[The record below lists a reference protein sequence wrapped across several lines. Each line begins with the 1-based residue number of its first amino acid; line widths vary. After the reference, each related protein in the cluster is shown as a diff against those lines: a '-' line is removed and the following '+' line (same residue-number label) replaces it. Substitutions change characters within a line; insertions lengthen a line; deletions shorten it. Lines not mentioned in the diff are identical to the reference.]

1 MGTPIWQVDAF
12 TNKAFHGNPAAVCI
26 LEEPHTEEWM
36 QQVALEMNLSETAFV
51 VPDGERFLLRWF
63 TPASEVRLCGHAT
76 LASAH
81 VLWEEGLVD
90 SACTIEFQTVHSGV
104 LTAQRREDGIEL
116 DFPARFPEEVAA
128 PEGLFEALGLE
139 SRFVARAARDYLVL
153 TDSETVVR
161 ALHPDFSRLRRVE
174 ARGIMVT
181 APSSEYDFVSRFF
194 APAVGVDEDPVT
206 GSAHCCL
213 CPFWAERLGKR
224 AMVGYQASARGGVVA
239 VELAGDRVTL
249 AGPAVTTLRGELQV

>member
-12 TNKAFHGNPAAVCI
+12 TNEAFRGNPAAVCV
-26 LEEPHTEEWM
+26 LNESRPEGWM
-36 QQVALEMNLSETAFV
+36 QHVALEMNLSETAFV

-81 VLWEEGLVD
+81 VLWEEGMVD
-90 SACTIEFQTVHSGV
+90 SARTIEFQTVHSGV
-104 LTAQRREDGIEL
+104 LSARRGKDRIEL
-116 DFPARFPEEVAA
+116 DFPVRVPEEVAA
-128 PEGLFEALGLE
+128 PEGLVEALDVEPL
-139 SRFVARAARDYLVL
+139 FVARAARDYLVL
-153 TDSETVVR
+153 VDSEADVQ
-161 ALHPDFSRLRRVE
+161 ALHPDFSGLRRVE
-174 ARGIMVT
+174 ARGVMVT
-181 APSSEYDFVSRFF
+181 APSSEFDFVSRFF

-224 AMVGYQASARGGVVA
+224 AMVGYQASFRGGVVA

-249 AGPAVTTLRGELQV
+249 AGPAVTTLRGEL